1 MVWSR
6 NNRKHPDKPITPLEI
21 EIGKELKK
29 SPWMIRFYG
38 YRLGLEITL
47 GRMLTHEEQCKLT
60 GVIMKEIRRKWGKKK
75 NE

>member
-6 NNRKHPDKPITPLEI
+6 NNRKHPDKPPTPLEI
-21 EIGKELKK
+21 EMGKALNK

-60 GVIMKEIRRKWGKKK
+60 GVIMKDTEKVGQEKK
-75 NE
+75 